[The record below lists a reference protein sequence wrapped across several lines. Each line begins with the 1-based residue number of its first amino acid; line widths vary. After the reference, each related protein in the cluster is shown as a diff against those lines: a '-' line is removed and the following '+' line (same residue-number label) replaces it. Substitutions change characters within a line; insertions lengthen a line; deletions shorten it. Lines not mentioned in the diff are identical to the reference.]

1 MMKSSLR
8 SDEIQGLCPWMKSN
22 PKSCNAGLHRESD
35 FIHTSG
41 FNPSRTDLIVLCT
54 KCISLDSLHIAGESA
69 KEDFKGQVTFF
80 DSAGEGCLN
89 KFKGGGVLVLA
100 HIDVVNFHTL

>member
-22 PKSCNAGLHRESD
+22 PQSCNAGLHRDSD

-54 KCISLDSLHIAGESA
+54 ECISLNSLHIAGESA
-69 KEDFKGQVTFF
+69 EEDFKG
-80 DSAGEGCLN
+80 
-89 KFKGGGVLVLA
+89 
-100 HIDVVNFHTL
+100 